1 MGPISNHSTT
11 SGLTSAQFLNLL
23 ASFSICARCLW
34 QHTECSNC
42 RNKLNNGLNITT
54 KIGVNSSFAGSIS
67 STESNSTG
75 FWVYDG
81 LCGIALRQ
89 SECPALPLN
98 DSRQQMKN
106 IGKERDTQG
115 ERSELGKSKEELQ
128 VEEMEDQ
135 KIRCVV

>member
-128 VEEMEDQ
+128 VEGMEDQ